1 MTDIVKRNMIFSAVC
16 ILLLSGVFGIWYY
29 TEQKSE
35 AYRNIYLEFK
45 TAEDEYELGVKI
57 DPVSFIKKTNADDI
71 EFPLIEATT
80 VGEHTYI
87 YIAKDSWGNRKE
99 FVLKLKFADPTKPV
113 LTLTADYVEIT
124 EGDSIDFNSFVK
136 EAYDE
141 AEGSLEVEIDAP
153 YELKPGEYEVIYTV
167 SDRHKNKAEA
177 VLKLKVNAKATENS
191 QDISKRDDTR
201 TKKEESGGG
210 SKKENR
216 KENKKDET
224 NNNISS
230 SIPAALPQ
238 QKVFLISEY
247 GSIAAAERNA
257 KSYGQN
263 NCPSGHTWYCSPYS
277 DSSGTAAG
285 YIVTFK

>member
-29 TEQKSE
+29 TEQKNE
-35 AYRNIYLEFK
+35 AYRNIYLEFR
-45 TAEDEYELGVKI
+45 TTEDEYELGAKM

-99 FVLKLKFADPTKPV
+99 FVLRLKFADPTKPV

-141 AEGSLEVEIDAP
+141 AEGSLEVKIDAP
-153 YELKPGEYEVIYTV
+153 EELKPGEYEVIYTV

-177 VLKLKVNAKATENS
+177 VLKLKVNAKTPENS
-191 QDISKRDDTR
+191 QDSSQRDDIR
-201 TKKEESGGG
+201 TKKEESK
-210 SKKENR
+210 SSTK

-224 NNNISS
+224 NNDISS

-247 GSIAAAERNA
+247 GSIATAEMQKAMGRITVH
-257 KSYGQN
+257 
-263 NCPSGHTWYCSPYS
+263 PVIR
-277 DSSGTAAG
+277 GTAVLIA
-285 YIVTFK
+285 IRQEL

>member
-35 AYRNIYLEFK
+35 AYRNIYLEFR
-45 TAEDEYELGVKI
+45 TTEDEYELGAKM

-99 FVLKLKFADPTKPV
+99 FVLRLKFADPTKPV

-141 AEGSLEVEIDAP
+141 AEGSLEVKIDAP
-153 YELKPGEYEVIYTV
+153 EELKPGEYEVIYTV

-177 VLKLKVNAKATENS
+177 VLKLKVNAKTPENS
-191 QDISKRDDTR
+191 QDSSQRDDIR
-201 TKKEESGGG
+201 TKKEESK
-210 SKKENR
+210 SSTK

-224 NNNISS
+224 NNDISS
-230 SIPAALPQ
+230 SIP
-238 QKVFLISEY
+238 
-247 GSIAAAERNA
+247 
-257 KSYGQN
+257 
-263 NCPSGHTWYCSPYS
+263 GHTWYCSPYS
-277 DSSGTAAG
+277 DSSGTVTG